1 MSLLESVKRHLRVLH
16 DLEDEDIQEK
26 IDWAKNDVIEAVYDS
41 YDKKVDKDG
50 LQKDTS
56 YRKAVTLLATHYYE
70 NRLLVSEV
78 NIHESPYSV
87 VHAIQ
92 TLRAHRDRYFKDDD
106 T

>member
-1 MSLLESVKRHLRVLH
+1 MH
-16 DLEDEDIQEK
+16 DLEDPDIQEK
-26 IDWAKNDVIEAVYDS
+26 IDWAENDVIEAIYDS
-41 YDKKVDKDG
+41 YDKSLDKES
-50 LQKDTS
+50 LKKDTS

-70 NRLLVSEV
+70 NRLSVSEV

-92 TLRAHRDRYFKDDD
+92 TLRAHRDRYLKDDD